1 MSKAPKKAA
10 ASVPDEIRRGLA
22 AVAHATD
29 TPPPGD
35 GSRLPTVPL
44 THTISALAR
53 TVGMIL
59 RPAPIFRLGT
69 SIVTVDEA
77 GEIAPM
83 NPERFTSWVESYLAF
98 TRPGKDAPAVESI
111 GKDMAGKIMAA
122 DQFRAQL
129 HELKGVSLVRLP
141 TWSGE
146 GEPRTVELAP
156 EGFNPVTGLFTLN
169 RIPYPGDMTAEDAWR
184 TLWDEGLKDFP
195 FDLEGEARKEKS
207 RSFSVQIAAMVGTYC
222 HALFPEGTPRPMVVL
237 NANQPGSGKSLL
249 MRMILAP
256 VHGAPAEAGKP
267 ETEKDF
273 ETLLDSTALARK
285 PYLVLDD
292 CKSIHSQA
300 LNRFVTSP
308 VHECRLFHSQR
319 LATVPKVTQVMAT
332 GNGLTISEDLDRR
345 SLVIDLFEPG
355 EATARTFKKAITPSW
370 LFCDATRAR
379 FLAAL
384 WFLVRRWCDS
394 GMPMMGEHVKPSFE
408 EWTEI
413 VGGIVTSFGMPNP
426 CAPRNAASGG
436 DESTRALKLVI
447 AALVGEAHRGEP
459 PILTTDDILG
469 RAATDA
475 QLEIITTAKDPKRS
489 LGHKMSAL
497 KGRHLIDTQGR
508 SFEFGKR
515 DASRGARYPITFLNA
530 P

>member
-1 MSKAPKKAA
+1 MVNVSQP
-10 ASVPDEIRRGLA
+10 
-22 AVAHATD
+22 
-29 TPPPGD
+29 
-35 GSRLPTVPL
+35 
-44 THTISALAR
+44 ISALAR

-59 RPAPIFRLGT
+59 RPAPIFRLGNT
-69 SIVTVDEA
+69 ITTVDEA

-98 TRPGKDAPAVESI
+98 TRPGKDSPAVESI

-141 TWSGE
+141 AWTGE
-146 GEPRTVELAP
+146 DEARTVELAP
-156 EGFNPVTGLFTLN
+156 EGFNPATGLFTLN
-169 RIPYPGDMTAEDAWR
+169 RIPYAEDMTAEDAWR
-184 TLWDEGLKDFP
+184 ILWTEGLKDFP
-195 FDLEGEARKEKS
+195 FDLEGVERKEKS
-207 RSFSVQIAAMVGTYC
+207 RSFAVQIAAMVGVYC
-222 HALFPEGTPRPMVVL
+222 HELFPEGTPRPMVVL

-273 ETLLDSTALARK
+273 ESVLDSTAIARK

-319 LATVPKVTQVMAT
+319 LATVPKMTQVVCT
-332 GNGLTISEDLDRR
+332 GNGLTISADLERR
-345 SLVIDLFEPG
+345 ALVIDLFEPG
-355 EATARTFKKAITPSW
+355 EATARTFKNAITPSW

-384 WFLVRRWCDS
+384 WFLVRRWRDA
-394 GMPMMGEHVKPSFE
+394 GMPIMDEHVKPSFE
-408 EWTEI
+408 EWTGL
-413 VGGIVTSFGMPNP
+413 VGGVLTSFGMANP
-426 CAPRNAASGG
+426 CAPRRAAGGG
-436 DESTRALKLVI
+436 DESTRALMIVI
-447 AALVGEAHRGEP
+447 ASLVGEADMAAP
-459 PILTTDDILG
+459 PILTTDAILE
-469 RAATDA
+469 RATADA
-475 QLEIITTAKDPKRS
+475 QLEIITAAKDFRKS

-497 KGRHLIDTQGR
+497 KGRHLVDTQGR
-508 SFEFGKR
+508 LFEFGRR
-515 DASRGARYPITFLNA
+515 DAAQGARYPITFLNA
-530 P
+530 S

>member
-1 MSKAPKKAA
+1 MP
-10 ASVPDEIRRGLA
+10 PIHR
-22 AVAHATD
+22 
-29 TPPPGD
+29 PPGD

-44 THTISALAR
+44 NFTISALAR

-59 RPAPIFRLGT
+59 HTAPIFRFGNT
-69 SIVTVDEA
+69 IVTVDEA
-77 GEIAPM
+77 GEIAGM

-111 GKDMAGKIMAA
+111 GKDIAGKIMAA

-141 TWSGE
+141 AWTGE
-146 GEPRTVELAP
+146 GEVRTVELAQ
-156 EGFNPVTGLFTLN
+156 EGFNPATGFFTLD
-169 RIPYPGDMTAEDAWR
+169 RIPYAVDMTGEDAWR
-184 TLWDEGLKDFP
+184 ILWTEGLKDFP
-195 FDLEGEARKEKS
+195 FDLEGEARKEMS
-207 RSFSVQIAAMVGTYC
+207 RSFSVQLAAMVGTYC
-222 HALFPEGTPRPMVVL
+222 HGLFPEGTPRPMVVL
-237 NANQPGSGKSLL
+237 NANQSGSGKSLL

-300 LNRFVTSP
+300 LNRWVTSP
-308 VHECRLFHSQR
+308 LHECRLFHSQR
-319 LATVPKVTQVMAT
+319 LATIPKSNQVLST
-332 GNGLTISEDLDRR
+332 GNGLTISEDLERR
-345 SLVIDLFEPG
+345 ALVIDLFEPG

-370 LFCDATRAR
+370 LFSDATRAR

-384 WFLVRRWCDS
+384 WFLVRRWRES
-394 GMPMMGEHVKPSFE
+394 GMPLMEEHVKPSFE
-408 EWTEI
+408 EWSEI

-426 CAPRNAASGG
+426 FTPRNVASGG

-447 AALVGEAHRGEP
+447 AALVGEADMTAP
-459 PILTTDDILG
+459 PMLTTDDILE
-469 RAATDA
+469 RAAADA

-497 KGRHLIDTQGR
+497 KGRHLVDSQGR

-515 DASRGARYPITFLNA
+515 DAAKGARYHITFLNPA
-530 P
+530 